1 MGEGLIRLF
10 KNKLKQEHKIAFA
23 ATFFTALLIHF
34 YKFANTLP
42 NHDSLYNFY
51 SDQNVLGSGRWALSA
66 ACGISSFYDLP
77 WVIGILSCFFIALT
91 TVVITMLFKLEN
103 PVLIWLSGAL
113 LAAAPA
119 TTETLFFEFTADG
132 YMIAMLLSAL
142 GVYLSRI
149 EEKRVS
155 RQLIAGVCICVSCG
169 IYQAYVS
176 FALILAVCYFMD
188 ALFRDLYDRNT
199 FLKWILRQAVIYIF
213 SLAAYYVIW
222 KLLLKLTGTPAND
235 YQGISEVGKISV
247 GLFVNGIKSSIK
259 SVLLYFLQWN
269 VLENGFSIYSILNI
283 IFLVTSAVG
292 IVIAFVKSGI
302 YKKKWSVLLII
313 ICIVSI
319 IPFAGM
325 WHFASDGCSYRP
337 MMLQSLT
344 LLFIFT
350 AVLFERWAKKL
361 IKESVCVL
369 LILICANNALIANI
383 SYFYLNLS
391 YEQSYAEAIEMMI
404 RIRNFE
410 DSFTKIAVLGSKHG
424 DVFSDNIVPE
434 SARKLFTDDI
444 HMLKSGIENSLLYDH
459 EHVTRFLN
467 GIFGSKFESVSY
479 TERTA
484 LFESSAVSKMGCFP
498 AENSMAIIGDTLV
511 IKLSDEVEN

>member
-142 GVYLSRI
+142 GMYLSRI

-302 YKKKWSVLLII
+302 YKKSGRF
-313 ICIVSI
+313 C
-319 IPFAGM
+319 
-325 WHFASDGCSYRP
+325 
-337 MMLQSLT
+337 
-344 LLFIFT
+344 
-350 AVLFERWAKKL
+350 
-361 IKESVCVL
+361 
-369 LILICANNALIANI
+369 
-383 SYFYLNLS
+383 LS
-391 YEQSYAEAIEMMI
+391 
-404 RIRNFE
+404 
-410 DSFTKIAVLGSKHG
+410 
-424 DVFSDNIVPE
+424 
-434 SARKLFTDDI
+434 
-444 HMLKSGIENSLLYDH
+444 
-459 EHVTRFLN
+459 
-467 GIFGSKFESVSY
+467 
-479 TERTA
+479 
-484 LFESSAVSKMGCFP
+484 
-498 AENSMAIIGDTLV
+498 
-511 IKLSDEVEN
+511 